1 MEPMKRSKVP
11 MVVFDLSDVNYF
23 GSVFLALLLRCHKLV
38 KQRGG
43 EIVEPLISTQ
53 WFVTIK
59 PLADAAIAAVKAGQ
73 IRIVPER
80 VEKVVARVRD
90 LATAHG
96 AQPELVE
103 RIYRGMIAAFIDLEL
118 TATRD
123 EEAG

>member
-1 MEPMKRSKVP
+1 MSGLDEVRAAIDALDDQIV
-11 MVVFDLSDVNYF
+11 
-23 GSVFLALLLRCHKLV
+23 ALLA
-38 KQRGG
+38 QREQQVRRAGRLKG
-43 EIVEPLISTQ
+43 DV
-53 WFVTIK
+53 
-59 PLADAAIAAVKAGQ
+59 AAVPA
-73 IRIVPER
+73 PER